1 MISANTVA
9 RMAFRL
15 LLSVPVLAG
24 PATAIA
30 ARPDT
35 RTMTCEYAQAFVKQ
49 HRAVVM
55 TTGPYTY
62 ARIVAGL
69 GYCGPGEDVRLI
81 TAPTLDYPRCR
92 VGYICQPNPFH

>member
-1 MISANTVA
+1 MISNKGSRTAVW
-9 RMAFRL
+9 L
-15 LLSVPVLAG
+15 LIAAPLLAG
-24 PATAIA
+24 PTQAIA

-35 RTMTCEYAQAFVKQ
+35 RAMTCDYAQAFIKQ
-49 HRAVVM
+49 HRSVVM

-62 ARIVAGL
+62 ARLVSGL

-81 TAPTLDYPRCR
+81 TAPTLDNPRCR